1 MENRIKKI
9 RLENGVSQKVIA
21 AYLDVPVT
29 TYASYEQ
36 GKSQPSSERLIKLA
50 DYFNVSVDYLL
61 GRTPYKRPT
70 DDPSL
75 VWGYVTP
82 TGRELTPEE
91 QEEAKKFIDMMV
103 RAHDAENQDK

>member
-1 MENRIKKI
+1 MVDRIRGLCKNTNDTFASLEKKLEFGNGSI
-9 RLENGVSQKVIA
+9 RKWDASAPSTEKLQKV
-21 AYLDVPVT
+21 
-29 TYASYEQ
+29 
-36 GKSQPSSERLIKLA
+36 A
-50 DYFNVSVDYLL
+50 DYFNVSTDYLL

>member
-70 DDPSL
+70 DDPDL
-75 VWGYVTP
+75 VWGYGTLD
-82 TGRELTPEE
+82 RDLTPDELE
-91 QEEAKKFIDMMV
+91 QVKSYVEMMIK
-103 RAHDAENQDK
+103 AHDSEKKDK

>member
-1 MENRIKKI
+1 MDNLRKARIDMGYSQQEMADFLGI
-9 RLENGVSQKVIA
+9 SRVSYARYENG
-21 AYLDVPVT
+21 DR
-29 TYASYEQ
+29 
-36 GKSQPSSERLIKLA
+36 QPDNATLMRLA
-50 DYFNVSVDYLL
+50 DYFNVSTDYLL